1 MKDDW
6 IRNCLR
12 LSRMEAD
19 LWSGCRK
26 IMQGVTLTF
35 DYNKPNVQLV
45 DAGYTKYK
53 MTLLLKLYK
62 HQESIDAAKA
72 LWDRRKK
79 QAKYGSV
86 GFHCYGHLIKGQKN
100 GYDSYWNKINDRQYG
115 GKHVED
121 KMKESKEIEGKSSRS
136 SVMGPCIQAVNI
148 TFVRKG
154 EVHVDVFYRT
164 TELFKKFP
172 ADLVML
178 KDYLLSEFDFEG
190 LTITKVR
197 MHFANVTLH
206 PMYFVT
212 LLPSIPDPI
221 TELEKIKKVD
231 RRFFDWIVKWTARY
245 MIEEYHRGIA
255 KFGQAQRVK
264 KDALSRI
271 KGADLKKFQK
281 YLKDNHPGHRNDYV
295 ALEEMEDDV
304 DD

>member
-1 MKDDW
+1 MREDW
-6 IRNCLR
+6 VKHCLR
-12 LSRMEAD
+12 LARMEAD
-19 LWSGCRK
+19 VWSGCRK
-26 IMQGVTLTF
+26 IMQGVSLTF
-35 DYNKPNVQLV
+35 DINKPNVELK

-62 HQESIDAAKA
+62 HAESIEVAKK
-72 LWDRRKK
+72 LWNRRKK

-86 GFHCYGHLIKGQKN
+86 GFHCYAHLIKGQKN
-100 GYDSYWNKINDRQYG
+100 GCDSYWNKINDRQYA
-115 GKHVED
+115 GKDLEE
-121 KMKESKEIEGKSSRS
+121 KQKQTKEIEGKSSRS

-148 TFVRKG
+148 TLVRKG

-178 KDYLLSEFDFEG
+178 KDHLLSEFDFEG
-190 LTITKVR
+190 YSITEVR

-212 LLPSIPDPI
+212 LLPSIADPI
-221 TELEKIKKVD
+221 AELERIKKSD

-245 MIEEYHRGIA
+245 VIEEYHRGIA

-271 KGADLKKFQK
+271 KGADLKRFQK
-281 YLKDNHPGHRNDYV
+281 YLKDNHPGHRNEYV
-295 ALEEMEDDV
+295 PPEEMEDA

>member
-26 IMQGVTLTF
+26 IMQGVSLTF
-35 DYNKPNVQLV
+35 DINKPNVTLA

-62 HQESIDAAKA
+62 HQESIDAAKV

-86 GFHCYGHLIKGQKN
+86 GFHCYGHLIKGQRS
-100 GYDSYWNKINDRQYG
+100 GT
-115 GKHVED
+115 E
-121 KMKESKEIEGKSSRS
+121 EIEGKSSRS

-148 TFVRKG
+148 TYIRKG
-154 EVHVDVFYRT
+154 EATVDVFYRT

-178 KDYLLSEFDFEG
+178 KDYLLSEFDFTD
-190 LTITKVR
+190 LRITNVR

-212 LLPSIPDPI
+212 LLPSIADPI
-221 TELEKIKKVD
+221 AELERIKKVD
-231 RRFFDWIVKWTARY
+231 RRFYDWIVKWTARY
-245 MIEEYHRGIA
+245 VIEEYHRGIA

-295 ALEEMEDDV
+295 APEELEEDV

>member
-1 MKDDW
+1 MRDDW

-26 IMQGVTLTF
+26 IMHGVSMSF
-35 DYNKPNVQLV
+35 DYNKPNVELK
-45 DAGYTKYK
+45 DAGYTRYK

-62 HQESIDAAKA
+62 HQESIEAAKV

-79 QAKYGSV
+79 QARYGSV
-86 GFHCYGHLIKGQKN
+86 GFHCYAHLMKGQKN
-100 GYDSYWNKINDRQYG
+100 SYGDEIDGRN
-115 GKHVED
+115 
-121 KMKESKEIEGKSSRS
+121 EIEGKSLRS
-136 SVMGPCIQAVNI
+136 SIMGPCIQAVNI
-148 TFVRKG
+148 TFVKKG
-154 EVHVDVFYRT
+154 EAQVDVFYRT

-178 KDYLLSEFDFEG
+178 KDSLLSEFDFED

-212 LLPSIPDPI
+212 LLPIIPDPI
-221 TELEKIKKVD
+221 AELERVKRSD

-245 MIEEYHRGIA
+245 LIEEYHRGIA
-255 KFGQAQRVK
+255 KFSQAQRVK

-271 KGADLKKFQK
+271 KSADLKKIQK

-295 ALEEMEDDV
+295 APEEIEGDV